1 MVRPLALVRVSGVA
15 ALACMAASC
24 AQPRAQTAAASE
36 CRVRVVV
43 GFVAPS
49 VTIDVAA
56 LGAAAGAR
64 FDVVER
70 LLPDLAVLDL
80 IATGGDADCAAALER
95 LRRNPAVRSA
105 EPEQRRAPNP
115 G

>member
-1 MVRPLALVRVSGVA
+1 MARPVAFVRASGLASLACAVA
-15 ALACMAASC
+15 AC
-24 AQPRAQTAAASE
+24 AEPRAPTAAETE
-36 CRVRVVV
+36 CHLRVVV

-49 VTIDVAA
+49 VAIDLVA
-56 LGAAAGAR
+56 LGVVAGAR
-64 FDVVER
+64 FALVER

-80 IATGGDADCAAALER
+80 SANGGDASCVAALER
-95 LRRNPAVRSA
+95 LRRAPTVRSA